1 MKETES
7 IEMTPKSI
15 ERLKNNHFTTP
26 EGYFEHLSA
35 RVLQRIDNQEA
46 QPAKVTDIRSKGKR
60 YIAIAAS
67 VMALF
72 TLGSVYSALQRH
84 EARSLDMQAKAT
96 QQQVLSTD
104 ALDMAVDYT
113 MCDND
118 DIFAFLMEE

>member
-1 MKETES
+1 M
-7 IEMTPKSI
+7 
-15 ERLKNNHFTTP
+15 
-26 EGYFEHLSA
+26 
-35 RVLQRIDNQEA
+35 
-46 QPAKVTDIRSKGKR
+46 TDIRSKGKR

-72 TLGSVYSALQRH
+72 TLGSVYCALQRH

-113 MCDND
+113 ICDND